1 MMVASGVRTC
11 SGRHLRR
18 LATLAVILVV
28 LGAVTSRAQ
37 ASWLRVR
44 VPSVVSFASDGSRY
58 AAWQVRAGAPIVVL
72 DTDTG
77 AQHAI
82 PNPGCNLENEEEHS
96 RVADRVAAA
105 GEFLLSCV
113 RDGGPAALLNVRT
126 GTSSRLPAESLSSEW
141 NVLGSRYVEGYT
153 QEDKCKHST
162 AELKAEQTG
171 CIMLFQIATG
181 AVSYRPQRQVVN
193 LDKQGAPQECPAVQ
207 KRAGVARKNG
217 LGGAYGD
224 GVLAIEG
231 SRHNGDVEI
240 VRCHGYPAIL
250 PGIGGPGNFS
260 IGGGLLTWDDG
271 LNPTTFGNPRQTRT
285 LTSYRLANGKRRSWA
300 LPFVSPSG
308 QEEPSPP
315 EPYGYSAHTA
325 NTVFWVAPRAL
336 ESVGTATAIVTR
348 SAVDAA
354 PMK

>member
-1 MMVASGVRTC
+1 MLVGAGLSAF
-11 SGRHLRR
+11 
-18 LATLAVILVV
+18 ATN
-28 LGAVTSRAQ
+28 AQ
-37 ASWLRVR
+37 ASRLRVR
-44 VPSVVSFASDGSRY
+44 VPSVVSFASDGSSY
-58 AAWQVRAGAPIVVL
+58 AAWQVRVGAPIVVL

-82 PNPGCNLENEEEHS
+82 PNAGCNLENEEEHS
-96 RVADRVAAA
+96 GDVRRVAAA
-105 GEFLLSCV
+105 GEFMLSCV

-126 GTSSRLPAESLSSEW
+126 GTSLRLPAESLSSEW

-153 QEDKCKHST
+153 QEDMCGHSA
-162 AELKAEQTG
+162 AEQKAEQTG

-193 LDKQGAPQECPAVQ
+193 LDKQGAPPECPAVQ
-207 KRAGVARKNG
+207 KRASVARENE
-217 LGGAYGD
+217 LGGTYSG
-224 GVLAIEG
+224 GILAIEG

-240 VRCHGYPAIL
+240 VRCHGHPAVI
-250 PGIGGPGNFS
+250 PGLGGPRDFS
-260 IGGGLLTWDDG
+260 IGGGLLTWDNG

-285 LTSYRLANGKRRSWA
+285 LTSYRLANGKRRSWP

-315 EPYGYSAHTA
+315 KPYGYSAHTA
-325 NTVFWVAPRAL
+325 NTVFWIAPRAV
-336 ESVGTATAIVTR
+336 ESVGVATAAVTR
-348 SAVDAA
+348 SAVYAA